1 MTYQNF
7 LRIRLSLVGVF
18 PGLLVFIGK
27 ARLSKVCAHNIEELH
42 LHSGKQGRG
51 GRKQSGTA
59 KRSNDPNISSEN
71 WSTVKQSME
80 MLLKRI
86 LTPKTSVDLLRKIS
100 PIHDVLIQFALLK

>member
-51 GRKQSGTA
+51 GKKQSGTA
-59 KRSNDPNISSEN
+59 KRSNDPNVSSEN

-86 LTPKTSVDLLRKIS
+86 
-100 PIHDVLIQFALLK
+100 

>member
-51 GRKQSGTA
+51 GKKQSGTA
-59 KRSNDPNISSEN
+59 KRSNDPNVSSEN

-80 MLLKRI
+80 MLLK
-86 LTPKTSVDLLRKIS
+86 LTVLVNVLQRELKLQCMMIPKC
-100 PIHDVLIQFALLK
+100 